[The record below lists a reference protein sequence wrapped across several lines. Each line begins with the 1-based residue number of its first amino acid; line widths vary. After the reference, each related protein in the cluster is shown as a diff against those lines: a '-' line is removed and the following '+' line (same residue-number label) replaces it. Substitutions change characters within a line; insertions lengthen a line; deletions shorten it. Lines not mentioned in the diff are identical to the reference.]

1 MDDNLKPYYWAH
13 KKANKSTDAKRA
25 ILLVL
30 VLAVLA
36 GLFLFTRFIAIPA
49 GHYLISRFI
58 P

>member
-1 MDDNLKPYYWAH
+1 MDDNLKRSAQH
-13 KKANKSTDAKRA
+13 KKANKSTEAKRA

-30 VLAVLA
+30 FLAVLA
-36 GLFLFTRFIAIPA
+36 GLFLVTRFIAIPA